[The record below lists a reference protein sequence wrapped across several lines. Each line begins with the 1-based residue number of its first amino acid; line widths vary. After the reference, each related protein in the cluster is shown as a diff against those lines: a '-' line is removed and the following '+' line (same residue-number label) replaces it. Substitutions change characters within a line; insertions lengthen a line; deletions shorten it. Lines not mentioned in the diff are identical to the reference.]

1 MAKPPPPGN
10 EPQIRSTPRPPR
22 RLLQGGPGRHKE
34 QTLPVPPRPAPGRGG
49 VPEPPRPPPR
59 ADAAGPPP
67 AFPETRVNQGTDV
80 SSSGWPSC
88 GARAG
93 PGMEAGSRTPKF
105 RTETHP
111 LLPTLSPASQQT
123 PPPPRP
129 RSSPESG
136 SNRAVAESRPNG
148 PSPSPLSR
156 APRLWTAPDS
166 GIASYRSEQAAGA
179 RDLRPRPR
187 APAHARVS
195 CVHRFVRRGGVRPW
209 QGLPHARGPPAL
221 RVRAR
226 LRRAP
231 GASAGL
237 RLRRRHLP
245 RRMRAARRA
254 LPRPPGPARHVPG
267 PLPQYVGAGPAGGAG
282 PQSLSN
288 L

>member
-34 QTLPVPPRPAPGRGG
+34 QTLPVLPRPAPGRGG

-148 PSPSPLSR
+148 PSPRPQTSPLSR
-156 APRLWTAPDS
+156 APRLWTAPDFRHS
-166 GIASYRSEQAAGA
+166 LLS
-179 RDLRPRPR
+179 LRT
-187 APAHARVS
+187 
-195 CVHRFVRRGGVRPW
+195 GG
-209 QGLPHARGPPAL
+209 GGTGPPASATCPSP
-221 RVRAR
+221 RAR
-226 LRRAP
+226 VLCPQIRAK
-231 GASAGL
+231 GWSAAL
-237 RLRRRHLP
+237 ARP
-245 RRMRAARRA
+245 AAC
-254 LPRPPGPARHVPG
+254 
-267 PLPQYVGAGPAGGAG
+267 
-282 PQSLSN
+282 
-288 L
+288 